1 MSSSRFPTT
10 GSCAGAPWEAMEGG
24 ITETPTHA
32 TSQARSFGT
41 ADVVAKVTDAA
52 FGKPLINNVL
62 RGQVAEA
69 IVALA
74 LEPEWNWCSAD
85 YASWDFD
92 RADGVRLEVKQSAY
106 RQSWQTAPGAKVSP
120 AFDVKARKQFWDG
133 TAYVAS
139 NRRAADIYVL
149 AYHGRADD
157 SADHRD
163 PYQWEFFVLRSASI
177 PPVARIALGSVRR
190 LTDSV
195 TVDVLANEV
204 KRVAAACR

>member
-1 MSSSRFPTT
+1 
-10 GSCAGAPWEAMEGG
+10 MEGD
-24 ITETPTHA
+24 ITEISTHA
-32 TSQARSFGT
+32 ELPARSFGT

-52 FGKPLINNVL
+52 FGRPLINNVL

-85 YASWDFD
+85 YAPWDFD

-106 RQSWQTAPGAKVSP
+106 RQSWQTAPGVKIAP

-163 PYQWEFFVLRSASI
+163 PHQWEFYVLPSHAI
-177 PPVARIALGSVRR
+177 PPVSRIGLGSVRK
-190 LTDSV
+190 LTIGVSFAE
-195 TVDVLANEV
+195 LADKVREI
-204 KRVAAACR
+204 AAGSQA

>member
-1 MSSSRFPTT
+1 VSSSRFPTT
-10 GSCAGAPWEAMEGG
+10 GSCAGAPWEAMEGD
-24 ITETPTHA
+24 ITETPTRA
-32 TSQARSFGT
+32 ASEARSFGT
-41 ADVVAKVTDAA
+41 AEVVAKVTDAA

-92 RADGVRLEVKQSAY
+92 RSDGVRLEVKQSAH
-106 RQSWQTAPGAKVSP
+106 RQSWHTGAGVKVSP
-120 AFDVKARKQFWDG
+120 GFDVKARKQLWDG
-133 TAYVAS
+133 TAYVHS

-149 AYHGRADD
+149 AYHGRNDD

-163 PYQWEFFVLRSASI
+163 PNQWEFFVLPSAQI

-190 LTDSV
+190 LTGSV
-195 TVDVLANEV
+195 TVEALASQVE
-204 KRVAAACR
+204 RVAAGCR